1 MHTVVQYSPGQTVT
15 ITVSVFDSSGLL
27 ADGYSLPSI
36 TKVIMPN
43 ITVAAGFPKVMTKI
57 STGLY
62 QSKFQLPSG
71 GSAVG
76 SYVVQIDYTDPV
88 GNAMNE
94 VVEVLCT
101 APFANFSVS
110 PG

>member
-1 MHTVVQYSPGQTVT
+1 
-15 ITVSVFDSSGLL
+15 
-27 ADGYSLPSI
+27 
-36 TKVIMPN
+36 MPN
-43 ITVAAGFPKVMTKI
+43 VTVAAGFPKVMTKI

-62 QSKFQLPSG
+62 QSKFQLPTG

-76 SYVVQIDYTDPV
+76 SYVVQVDYTDPV
-88 GNAMNE
+88 GNSKNEIVE
-94 VVEVLCT
+94 VVCT